1 MKRFILI
8 FILIVLTINLE
19 AFKKHTPEE
28 ILTSTADALSVC
40 KPLRYKN
47 LTIFPLALSKG
58 RDTKSI
64 ITLDEAINRNYINI
78 KETES
83 GDVNTVVLINTSKY
97 YVFLLSGEIIT
108 GCKQDRMVG
117 EDCLIPPHSGKV
129 YLHVYCTEHGRWT
142 KKSERFS
149 GGLMAI
155 SPNMRKVAK
164 TSESQ
169 SEVWDQVEEK
179 REEIGATAS
188 PTSRYMDIVQD
199 KKIAGKLN
207 SYIDKFSNIPDIKNR
222 NVVGAVAA
230 VGDEI
235 IVLDIF
241 TNHRLFKKLWSKLIK
256 SYALDAI
263 HKTVYGK
270 LSRRDVY
277 NFIKNLN
284 DAELTERK
292 TDGVG
297 KSFTI
302 NNENSFGTS
311 LIFKNKITHLDL
323 FPEVTSHP
331 KGRIPILDFRRKT
344 Q

>member
-1 MKRFILI
+1 MFIL
-8 FILIVLTINLE
+8 LTINLE

-28 ILTSTADALSVC
+28 TITSTTDAISVC
-40 KPLRYKN
+40 NPLRYKN

-58 RDTKSI
+58 RDTKPM
-64 ITLDEAINRNYINI
+64 ITLDEALDENYINI
-78 KETES
+78 KEIES
-83 GDVNTVVLINTSKY
+83 GDVNTVVLVNNSKY
-97 YVFLLSGEIIT
+97 YIFLLSGEIIT

-117 EDCLIPPHSGKV
+117 EDCLIPPHSRKV
-129 YLHVYCTEHGRWT
+129 YLHVYCTEHGRWI

-155 SPNMRKVAK
+155 SPNMRKAAK

-169 SEVWDQVEEK
+169 SEVWEQVEEK

-199 KKIAGKLN
+199 KKIADKLN
-207 SYIDKFSNIPDIKNR
+207 SYVDKFSSIPQIKNR
-222 NVVGAVAA
+222 SVVGVVAA

-241 TNHRLFKKLWSKLIK
+241 THHRLFKKLWRKLIK

-263 HKTVYGK
+263 HKTAYGK
-270 LSRRDVY
+270 LSKRDVY

-284 DAELTERK
+284 NAELTERK

-297 KSFTI
+297 ESYTI
-302 NNENSFGTS
+302 DNENSFGTL
-311 LIFKNKITHLDL
+311 LIFRGKITHLDL
-323 FPEVTSHP
+323 FPEAISHP
-331 KGRIPILDFRRKT
+331 KRRIPILDFRRKT